1 MARMAAKV
9 AELEKAAMDGEKA
22 VMELS
27 ALTRDLV

>member
-1 MARMAAKV
+1 V